1 MNEVLLWLALILL
14 CLTAAL
20 GVATLVLVTRHG
32 KKTAETLR
40 EELRLAR
47 EEARLSARDLRE
59 EVTKG
64 IGLLGETLSRHL
76 EGLATGQQG
85 YLRDMTARL
94 EDLSRSNREALDRIR
109 DTFDGGLRELREGN
123 ERKLEE
129 MRRTVD
135 EKLHETLERRLG
147 ESFRLV
153 SDRLEAVHKGLGEMQ
168 NLAAGVGDLKRVL
181 SNVKTRGTW
190 GEVQLGAILE
200 QILTPSQYA
209 KNVRVRPGSAETVE
223 FAVRLP
229 GPADDPNACLWL
241 PIDAKLPQ
249 EDYLRLQEAAERGDG
264 EALQRASEALARV
277 VRGAA
282 KDIRDKYVH
291 PPHTT
296 DFGIMF
302 LPTEGLYAEVLRQ
315 NGLVE
320 ELIGTYRVVA
330 AGPTTLAAVL
340 SSLRMGF
347 QTLAVERRAS
357 EVWKVLGAVKT
368 EFRRFGEFLDK
379 MRRQLDTARNTLDEG
394 GTRARALERKLKDVS
409 ELPDDEARQVLE

>member
-20 GVATLVLVTRHG
+20 GVATLILVTRHG
-32 KKTAETLR
+32 KKTEETLR

-315 NGLVE
+315 DGLVE

>member
-315 NGLVE
+315 DGLVE